1 MDSDA
6 PETVPPPYRSNT
18 ESILEQWHQQLWLA
32 VPGSILKENNF
43 FYFLLCGSTH
53 TVAKEVLGVFFD

>member
-1 MDSDA
+1 MLQKLFLHPTGASQNQSWDNG
-6 PETVPPPYRSNT
+6 TSNH
-18 ESILEQWHQQLWLA
+18 LGLA